1 MFFFP
6 FRTRAFFPHK
16 PRTRFSFSFFFERK
30 EEEEKFAALDFFFF
44 LFFSMTQA
52 SVSLGL
58 PPRPP
63 KRELVSHDLDL
74 SGSDYC
80 SSGEDEDSSPANRSS
95 SSRSVGGGSA
105 QPLSGASA
113 DCEGPNWKA
122 SVQQF
127 DNFLC
132 RVCAQVRERM
142 ERVRGERE
150 RDSGRGAFSSIGKNL
165 VPFPLCTKARETKL
179 FFSRASALPLPAASQ
194 LLCFSPRGGTC
205 VTLHARRR

>member
-6 FRTRAFFPHK
+6 FRTRAVFPHK

-150 RDSGRGAFSSIGKNL
+150 RDSGRGAF
-165 VPFPLCTKARETKL
+165 
-179 FFSRASALPLPAASQ
+179 LPLARIWFLFP
-194 LLCFSPRGGTC
+194 F
-205 VTLHARRR
+205 ARRREKRNCFFPGQALSRSLPPLNCSVFPREGAPA